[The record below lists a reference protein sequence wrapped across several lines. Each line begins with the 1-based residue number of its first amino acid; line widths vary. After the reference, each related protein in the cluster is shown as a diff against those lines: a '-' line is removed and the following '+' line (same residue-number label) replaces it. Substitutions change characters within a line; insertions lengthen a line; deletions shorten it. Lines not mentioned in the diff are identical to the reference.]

1 MIYKNKRFNTNLLL
15 KIWKINKFQIM
26 TKTFLNKYLIKI
38 IKYEFSKIKMIY
50 YKNNFNLKMNN

>member
-15 KIWKINKFQIM
+15 EIWKINKCQIM
-26 TKTFLNKYLIKI
+26 TKTFLNKYLKKI

-50 YKNNFNLKMNN
+50 RKNNFNLKMNN

>member
-15 KIWKINKFQIM
+15 EIWKINKCQIM

-50 YKNNFNLKMNN
+50 SKNNFNLKMNN